1 MTTTMSKKYNQLVLT
16 AEDLFKR
23 YGMRRVTVEEI
34 CQKADVSKMT
44 FYKHF
49 KNKLSITKTVINR
62 IMEEKEKEYR
72 TLMDMDMTYVE
83 KVKLIVQKK
92 VEGIEEFSQE
102 FADDVLRS
110 GEPEIIELMTKR
122 AQRNLEIF
130 MADLV
135 AAQKK
140 GYVRPEIKPGF
151 ILYVIESMKGMITD
165 ENFLKLF
172 DSRKEMAAELI
183 NYFFYGILS
192 RDHGE
197 RNLK

>member
-1 MTTTMSKKYNQLVLT
+1 MSKKYDQLVKT
-16 AEDLFKR
+16 AEGLFKR

-34 CQKADVSKMT
+34 CQKANVSKMT

-49 KNKLSITKTVINR
+49 KNKLDITKTVINQ
-62 IMEEKEKEYR
+62 IMDEKEKEYR
-72 TLMDMDMTYVE
+72 ALMNMDVTYVE

-92 VEGIEEFSQE
+92 VEGVEEFSQE

-110 GEPEIIELMTKR
+110 GEPEIVELMTKR

-130 MADLV
+130 MADFV

-140 GYVRPEIKPGF
+140 GYVRPDIKPGF

-165 ENFLKLF
+165 EKFLTLF
-172 DSRKEMAAELI
+172 DSRKEMAVELI
-183 NYFFYGILS
+183 NYFFYGILC
-192 RDHGE
+192 RDPE
-197 RNLK
+197 KET